1 MRVSDDK
8 IFMLCQIHVV
18 LYYMVTKEQTAFS
31 SVEQQFIVMSN
42 SKT

>member
-18 LYYMVTKEQTAFS
+18 LYYMETKEELHAALF
-31 SVEQQFIVMSN
+31 N
-42 SKT
+42 NNL